1 MLATTDFIGYA
12 AATLTTASFLPQA
25 WLTFRTRD
33 VSGISLGMYA
43 SFTLGVALWLG
54 YGIAIGEWPI
64 IVANAI
70 TLALAA
76 SILAMKL
83 AAPRPDPA
91 TGRRRAAMPLRSGR
105 TRRRRR

>member
-1 MLATTDFIGYA
+1 MPLLELVGYGA
-12 AATLTTASFLPQA
+12 AFLTTLSFVPQA

-76 SILAMKL
+76 SILTMKL
-83 AAPRPDPA
+83 VATRPGPGGPAPRGDDA
-91 TGRRRAAMPLRSGR
+91 QKR
-105 TRRRRR
+105 